1 MIKCVIQQDTEKKMS
16 ICGKCVAMVKMKEEI
31 TLKRYM
37 FVKRDYMDLK
47 ANPGLKALTPW
58 LMHLC

>member
-1 MIKCVIQQDTEKKMS
+1 MS
-16 ICGKCVAMVKMKEEI
+16 ISGKCVAMVKMKEEI
-31 TLKRYM
+31 TLKGYM